1 MAKKSS
7 KNKNREQNDPPREE
21 QVPDRKGGDPL
32 EAGSGGAARS
42 DARDALVVPDGGDAV
57 ADVAAVSDEDAAFF
71 RKLRWVKILI
81 WGFFLGLVYVLSSFF
96 AIIFLTFIISYM
108 ARNVVSAITDL
119 IGDKRGVR
127 KAAVVFTFIVF
138 IFLVYSCGRFIVP
151 NILQQARSVYAKV
164 AGMDLHREGNV
175 EGIVYKALGAARF
188 LFFQPTDEYKEEFD
202 EFKKMRL
209 AELDESGW
217 QIFQD
222 EAAQIRNEFRTR
234 KIDTLGEE
242 IIWEREGTREYQQ
255 AFDDELRAMV
265 EKDIYLPRR
274 EELNL
279 DKELELV
286 LQQGGGQNFDKFK
299 KTVEDWSAYL
309 KDLVVGELSEE
320 VKSSS
325 EDMLRFKEL
334 FRQKEKAREGEAMVA
349 RIEQDDPAAWEEQFK
364 DYYDALPMTKKDFEY
379 DKFVA
384 LEKTGGQ
391 DEYEQKLGGV
401 DLGEEKLAD
410 RFRRMKER
418 EFGEEF
424 KQYAFISNFSDASL
438 SDLLPDVASLLV
450 KAIGSLFTFGFA
462 LVLSVF
468 FSFIIVWD
476 IPKLS
481 RTVRRLENSRV
492 SDFYREVVPGLRSFG
507 SLMGRAFQAQ
517 AIIAVMNTLL
527 TLAALTVFDVENRAF
542 LCTIVFICSFIPVAG
557 VIMSSIPIALIAL
570 NQPDGGFMLSLKM
583 VAAIVVIHFV
593 ETTVLNPKVMG
604 DMLKLHPLL
613 VLIILVVGE
622 HFFGVWGLL
631 LGVPLCVYV
640 FRYVILRKDAPPG
653 PAATGPPGAGP
664 AGGTAPAPVAA
675 P

>member
-7 KNKNREQNDPPREE
+7 KNKKTEKSDLPRDEIAPE
-21 QVPDRKGGDPL
+21 PEGGVAPEAGGDGAVPSD
-32 EAGSGGAARS
+32 AGGGGAAKSAGDVIAARS
-42 DARDALVVPDGGDAV
+42 AGETV
-57 ADVAAVSDEDAAFF
+57 ADISAMSDEDAAFF

-108 ARNVVSAITDL
+108 ARNVVTAITDL
-119 IGDKRGVR
+119 IGDRRGVR
-127 KAAVVFTFIVF
+127 KATVVFTFVVF

-175 EGIVYKALGAARF
+175 EGVICKALGAARF
-188 LFFQPTDEYKEEFD
+188 LFFQATDEYKTEFD
-202 EFKKMRL
+202 EFKALRL

-222 EAAQIRNEFRTR
+222 EAAQIRREFRAR
-234 KIDTLGEE
+234 QADTIGEE
-242 IIWEREGTREYQQ
+242 IIWEREGTREYLQ
-255 AFDDELRAMV
+255 AFDSELRAMV

-274 EELNL
+274 EELEQ
-279 DKELELV
+279 DKMLELMMEH
-286 LQQGGGQNFDKFK
+286 GGIGFEKLK
-299 KTVEDWSAYL
+299 ASVEDWPTYL
-309 KDLVVGELSEE
+309 KNLVVSSLSDE
-320 VKSSS
+320 VERSP
-325 EDMLRFKEL
+325 EDMLRYKEF
-334 FRQKEKAREGEAMVA
+334 FRQREKIREGEAA
-349 RIEQDDPAAWEEQFK
+349 LDRIVQDDPAEWESKFK
-364 DYYDALPMTKKDFEY
+364 DFYNALPMTKKDFNY

-391 DEYEQKLGGV
+391 EEYEQQLGGV

-410 RFRRMKER
+410 RFRRKKER

-424 KQYAFISNFSDASL
+424 KQYAFISNFSDASV

-450 KAIGSLFTFGFA
+450 GAIGYLFTFGFA

-476 IPKLS
+476 IPKLT
-481 RTVRRLENSRV
+481 RTVKRLDNSRV

-527 TLAALTVFDVENRAF
+527 TLAALTIFDVENRAF
-542 LCTIVFICSFIPVAG
+542 LCTIVFICSFIPVVG
-557 VIMSSIPIALIAL
+557 VIMSSVPIALIAL
-570 NQPDGGFMLSLKM
+570 NQPDGGFALALKM
-583 VAAIVVIHFV
+583 VAAIVVIHFI

-640 FRYVILRKDAPPG
+640 FRYVILRKDAP
-653 PAATGPPGAGP
+653 AGPPGGAPAGP
-664 AGGTAPAPVAA
+664 PATIG
-675 P
+675 

>member
-7 KNKNREQNDPPREE
+7 KNKKTEKNDPPRDKSASEPAGGVSRE
-21 QVPDRKGGDPL
+21 GGTDDAVPP
-32 EAGSGGAARS
+32 EAGDAIVAGGTGAA
-42 DARDALVVPDGGDAV
+42 AV
-57 ADVAAVSDEDAAFF
+57 ADVSAMSDEDAAFF

-81 WGFFLGLVYVLSSFF
+81 WAFFLGLVYVLSSFF

-108 ARNVVSAITDL
+108 ARNVVAAITDL
-119 IGDKRGVR
+119 IGDRRGVR
-127 KAAVVFTFIVF
+127 KATVVFTFVVF

-175 EGIVYKALGAARF
+175 EGVIYKALGAARF
-188 LFFQPTDEYKEEFD
+188 LFFQPTDEYKEEFE
-202 EFKKMRL
+202 EFKTLRL
-209 AELDESGW
+209 AEIDESGW

-222 EAAQIRNEFRTR
+222 EAAQIRREFRAR
-234 KIDTLGEE
+234 QVDTIGEE

-255 AFDDELRAMV
+255 AFESEISAMV

-274 EELNL
+274 EELEQDKML
-279 DKELELV
+279 DLMYEH
-286 LQQGGGQNFDKFK
+286 GGTGFQKLKASVD
-299 KTVEDWSAYL
+299 DWPTYL
-309 KDLVVGELSEE
+309 KNLVISGLSDE
-320 VKSSS
+320 VERSP
-325 EDMLRFKEL
+325 EDMLRYKEL
-334 FRQKEKAREGEAMVA
+334 FRQREKVREGEAA
-349 RIEQDDPAAWEEQFK
+349 LDRIAKDDPAGWEAQFK
-364 DYYDALPMTKKDFEY
+364 DFYDALPMTKKDFDY
-379 DKFVA
+379 DKLVE
-384 LEKTGGQ
+384 LEKTGSQ
-391 DEYEQKLGGV
+391 EEYEQKLGGV

-410 RFRRMKER
+410 RFRRKKER

-424 KQYAFISNFSDASL
+424 KQYAFISNFSDTSL

-450 KAIGSLFTFGFA
+450 GAIGYLFTFGFA

-476 IPKLS
+476 IPKLT
-481 RTVRRLENSRV
+481 RTVKRLENSRV
-492 SDFYREVVPGLRSFG
+492 SDFYREIVPGLRSFG

-517 AIIAVMNTLL
+517 AIIAVMNTML
-527 TLAALTVFDVENRAF
+527 TLAALTIFDVENRAF

-557 VIMSSIPIALIAL
+557 VIMSSVPIALIAL
-570 NQPDGGFMLSLKM
+570 NQPDGGFALALKM
-583 VAAIVVIHFV
+583 VAAIVVIHFI

-640 FRYVILRKDAPPG
+640 FRYVILRKDAPV
-653 PAATGPPGAGP
+653 GPPGGVVSGP
-664 AGGTAPAPVAA
+664 PATVA
-675 P
+675 